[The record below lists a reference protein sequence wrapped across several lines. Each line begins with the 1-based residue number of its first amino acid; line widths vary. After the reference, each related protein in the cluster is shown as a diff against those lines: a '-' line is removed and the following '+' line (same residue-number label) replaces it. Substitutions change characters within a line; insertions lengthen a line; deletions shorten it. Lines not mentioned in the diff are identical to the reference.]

1 MACWNVIDHTELSG
15 NATSYE
21 VTSISSAYE
30 HLYCV
35 ISARSDKSGYNYEQV
50 DIQLSGDTGSNYYST
65 WFQMY
70 KAASPFSGG
79 YLTGRTHIDGAYINA
94 ASQAGDTF
102 SPMEI
107 LIPNYSN
114 AVGDKQV
121 IVKGGCPNWS
131 TSDYEY
137 MVYLVGGLH
146 DSTAAVDEFKL
157 TLTDGNNFI
166 QYSTF
171 TLYGINGA

>member
-1 MACWNVIDHTELSG
+1 MACWNVINHTELSG
-15 NATSYE
+15 NATDYE

-35 ISARSDKSGYNYEQV
+35 VSARSDKSAYYEMV

-65 WFQMY
+65 ALQMF

-79 YLTGRTHIDGAYINA
+79 FFTGKAQFEGAYVNA
-94 ASQAGDTF
+94 ASMAGDTF

-121 IVKGGCPNWS
+121 IIKGGCPNWS
-131 TSDYEY
+131 TTDYQY
-137 MVYLVGGLH
+137 MVYLIGGCH

-157 TLTDGNNFI
+157 KLNGGNNFI